1 MKLSARAMQ
10 LSSGKRYISRFQSLI
25 YPLTSIIRL
34 KNALRILQTTQERF
48 ASNLNRCQLSTATT
62 GIFKKTDQ
70 DQKIDILNK
79 AQCGNDFFEVL
90 KIEND
95 NQFQFSFLAFAF
107 DGEQAF
113 DMVSRT
119 LNDKVICVSKMYKL
133 TLSYKS
139 QRRSRHF

>member
-113 DMVSRT
+113 DMVS
-119 LNDKVICVSKMYKL
+119 
-133 TLSYKS
+133 
-139 QRRSRHF
+139 